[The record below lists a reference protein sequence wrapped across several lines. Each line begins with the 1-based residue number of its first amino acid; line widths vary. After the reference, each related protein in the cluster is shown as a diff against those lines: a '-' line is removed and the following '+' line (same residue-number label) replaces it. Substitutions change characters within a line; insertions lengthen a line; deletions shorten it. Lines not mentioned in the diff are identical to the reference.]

1 MVKNT
6 DFTGSTYGATLI
18 EETPEFLPVFNDVF
32 YNEIT
37 KFGIGDLAD
46 E

>member
-1 MVKNT
+1 
-6 DFTGSTYGATLI
+6 
-18 EETPEFLPVFNDVF
+18 VFNDVF

-46 E
+46 EWRYKRLHIT

>member
-1 MVKNT
+1 
-6 DFTGSTYGATLI
+6 
-18 EETPEFLPVFNDVF
+18 VFNDVF

-46 E
+46 EWRYKRIYIT